1 MAERPALDGPGYPP
15 VNDLFM
21 TAALLSSVGSESR
34 VMMNTKK
41 AYFMGYR
48 HIADLAAM
56 NRIVDLAQ
64 DNRFNEYALE
74 LMEAWRDG
82 AIAAQAMIEKESA
95 TIQ

>member
-1 MAERPALDGPGYPP
+1 
-15 VNDLFM
+15 
-21 TAALLSSVGSESR
+21 
-34 VMMNTKK
+34 MMDTKK

-56 NRIVDLAQ
+56 NRIVDLVQ

-74 LMEAWRDG
+74 LMQAWREG

>member
-1 MAERPALDGPGYPP
+1 
-15 VNDLFM
+15 
-21 TAALLSSVGSESR
+21 
-34 VMMNTKK
+34 MMDTKK

-56 NRIVDLAQ
+56 NRIIDLAA

-82 AIAAQAMIEKESA
+82 AVAAQAMIEKESA